1 MGEKYRKM
9 LATWIKCKMKFKV
22 GDLVRYRH
30 AGAVFKIG
38 IILQLGVSRDNRLIK
53 VLWSDGTSSHWY
65 ISDLE
70 RLQEEV

>member
-9 LATWIKCKMKFKV
+9 LATWKKCKMKFKV
-22 GDLVRYRH
+22 GDLVRSRLS
-30 AGAVFKIG
+30 ADFDLGLV
-38 IILQLGVSRDNRLIK
+38 LQVGDPRRNRLIK

-70 RLQEEV
+70 RLQDD